1 MKKKI
6 LVVEDH
12 PDMRSVLV
20 LMMEQWGFEVVESR
34 NGREALKMVQ
44 ANDFDLMVVNM
55 IMPFVDGFGF
65 VRTMRRRPKTKSTP
79 VLAVTGLVAPG
90 DRDRC
95 LQAGCNDYLPKPF
108 SFDDLKAK
116 VDALLAGKRPSVGFV

>member
-6 LVVEDH
+6 LVVEDD
-12 PDMRSVLV
+12 PDLRSLMV
-20 LMMEQWGFEVVESR
+20 LMMEQWGFEVVEAR
-34 NGREALKMVQ
+34 DGREALEIVQ

-55 IMPFVDGFGF
+55 AMPFVDGFSF
-65 VRTMRRRPKTKSTP
+65 VRTMRRRSKTKSTP
-79 VLAVTGLVAPG
+79 ILAVTGLVAPG

-95 LQAGCNDYLPKPF
+95 LQAGCNDYLAKPF

-116 VDALLAGKRPSVGFV
+116 IQALLSE

>member
-1 MKKKI
+1 MKKKV

-12 PDMRSVLV
+12 PDTRSVLV
-20 LMMEQWGFEVVESR
+20 LMIERWGFEVVEAR
-34 NGREALKMVQ
+34 NGRDALIMVEQ
-44 ANDFDLMVVNM
+44 NGFDLMVVDM
-55 IMPFVDGFGF
+55 AMPLVDGFEF
-65 VRTMRRRPKTKSTP
+65 VRRVRVQSKTANIP
-79 VLAVTGLVAPG
+79 IIAVTALDAPE

-116 VDALLAGKRPSVGFV
+116 IDALLGEK